1 MAKGKPL
8 TVVLYYKGEQVDTL
22 PQEARDN
29 ISKRLSEVMSTYY
42 TAHPDEYKN
51 VKSHKE
57 KRKNA
62 NHQISQKSTEAVL

>member
-1 MAKGKPL
+1 MAKRKPL

-42 TAHPDEYKN
+42 TAHPEEYRA
-51 VKSHKE
+51 VKDTRKE
-57 KRKNA
+57 
-62 NHQISQKSTEAVL
+62 